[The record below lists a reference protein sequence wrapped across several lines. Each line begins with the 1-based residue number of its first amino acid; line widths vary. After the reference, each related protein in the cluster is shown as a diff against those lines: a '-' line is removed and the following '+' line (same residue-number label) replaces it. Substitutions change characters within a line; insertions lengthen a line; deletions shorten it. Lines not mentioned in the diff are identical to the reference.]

1 MQPTY
6 HLRVRGTSYK
16 SLVASCRV
24 LLRLHRLCFAFF
36 CFFALLC
43 CAFIRTT
50 IQLSVRPPRQA
61 ATLSTKKTESSAA
74 PAPIHVSPT
83 YLLAT
88 CTVAAPP
95 LAGVKACLCTKH
107 ERGREL
113 AIQVPIDGAARTTT
127 ISSVCRRRGH
137 RTRAQA
143 PPPSPR
149 TCRAWMTHH
158 VTSPRGRPWP
168 CAAGRRPKKERT
180 FPRPWAGRGS
190 HALSQAKKKN
200 SGGCW

>member
-1 MQPTY
+1 VCCY
-6 HLRVRGTSYK
+6 GSIG
-16 SLVASCRV
+16 
-24 LLRLHRLCFAFF
+24 FALPFSA
-36 CFFALLC
+36 FALLC

-95 LAGVKACLCTKH
+95 LAGVKACLHKST
-107 ERGREL
+107 REL
-113 AIQVPIDGAARTTT
+113 ASHPGPDRRRRTHHDHLVRLPAA
-127 ISSVCRRRGH
+127 SCCRRRGH

-143 PPPSPR
+143 PPHPPPR

-180 FPRPWAGRGS
+180 FPRPWGEAATHVLR
-190 HALSQAKKKN
+190 QKKKKKS
-200 SGGCW
+200 SGGGGCCW

>member
-1 MQPTY
+1 VCSRRTISESEEQVTRAWWR
-6 HLRVRGTSYK
+6 RVVCCYGSIG
-16 SLVASCRV
+16 
-24 LLRLHRLCFAFF
+24 FALPFSA
-36 CFFALLC
+36 FALLC

-143 PPPSPR
+143 PPPPPV
-149 TCRAWMTHH
+149 RAVH
-158 VTSPRGRPWP
+158 G
-168 CAAGRRPKKERT
+168 
-180 FPRPWAGRGS
+180 
-190 HALSQAKKKN
+190 
-200 SGGCW
+200 